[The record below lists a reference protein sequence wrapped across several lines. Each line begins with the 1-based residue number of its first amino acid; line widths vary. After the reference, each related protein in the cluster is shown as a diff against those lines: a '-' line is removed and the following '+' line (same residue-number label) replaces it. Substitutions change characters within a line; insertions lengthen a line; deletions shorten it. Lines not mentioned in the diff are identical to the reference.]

1 MKKICCNY
9 QFIKKKIQ
17 DIIKDNNLPL
27 KKIKII
33 AVSKNQNINTIEQA
47 ILSGINNFGENYL
60 QESIF
65 KIKKLQQYKHIK
77 WHFIGKIQSN
87 KTKKIAQNF
96 SWCQTIDREKIAIL
110 LNKFRPKNLLPINV
124 LIQINYDKK
133 STKNDIDTD
142 QFQKLA
148 KIISLMPNLNLR
160 GIMAMPLMKN
170 NIIANNLQYEK
181 IKIIFNQLK
190 RKYSSVDTLSLG
202 TSLDI
207 KESLFATSNMIRIG
221 RDIFNR

>member
-1 MKKICCNY
+1 M
-9 QFIKKKIQ
+9 
-17 DIIKDNNLPL
+17 
-27 KKIKII
+27 
-33 AVSKNQNINTIEQA
+33 SKNQNINIIEQA

-60 QESIF
+60 QESIV
-65 KIKKLQQYKHIK
+65 KIKKLKKYKHIT

-124 LIQINYDKK
+124 LIQINNCKEL
-133 STKNDIDTD
+133 TKNNIDVD

-148 KIISLMPNLNLR
+148 KVISSMPNLSLR
-160 GIMAMPLMKN
+160 GIMAMPLMKKNIVEN
-170 NIIANNLQYEK
+170 NIQYEK
-181 IKIIFNQLK
+181 IKTIFNQLK

-207 KESLFATSNMIRIG
+207 KESLLATSNMIRIG

>member
-1 MKKICCNY
+1 M
-9 QFIKKKIQ
+9 
-17 DIIKDNNLPL
+17 
-27 KKIKII
+27 
-33 AVSKNQNINTIEQA
+33 SKNQNINIIEQA

-60 QESIF
+60 QEGIV
-65 KIKKLQQYKHIK
+65 KIKKLKKYKHIT

-124 LIQINYDKK
+124 LIQINNCKEL
-133 STKNDIDTD
+133 TKNNIDVD

-148 KIISLMPNLNLR
+148 KVISSMPNLSLR
-160 GIMAMPLMKN
+160 GIMAMPLMKKNIVEN
-170 NIIANNLQYEK
+170 NIQYEK
-181 IKIIFNQLK
+181 IKTIFNQLK
-190 RKYSSVDTLSLG
+190 SKYSSVDTLSLG

-207 KESLFATSNMIRIG
+207 KESLLATSNMIRIG

>member
-1 MKKICCNY
+1 MY
-9 QFIKKKIQ
+9 KKKIQ

-33 AVSKNQNINTIEQA
+33 AVSKNQNINIIEQA

-60 QESIF
+60 QESIV
-65 KIKKLQQYKHIK
+65 KIKKLQKYKHIT

-124 LIQINYDKK
+124 LIQINNCKEL
-133 STKNDIDTD
+133 TKNNIDVD

-148 KIISLMPNLNLR
+148 KVISSMPNLSLR
-160 GIMAMPLMKN
+160 GIMAMPLMKKNIVAN
-170 NIIANNLQYEK
+170 NIQYEK
-181 IKIIFNQLK
+181 IKTIFNQLK

-207 KESLFATSNMIRIG
+207 KESLLATSNMIRIG

>member
-1 MKKICCNY
+1 M
-9 QFIKKKIQ
+9 Q

-33 AVSKNQNINTIEQA
+33 AVSKNQNINIIEQA

-60 QESIF
+60 QESIV
-65 KIKKLQQYKHIK
+65 KIKKLKKYKHIT

-124 LIQINYDKK
+124 LIQINNCKEL
-133 STKNDIDTD
+133 TKNNIDVD

-148 KIISLMPNLNLR
+148 KVISSMPNLSLR
-160 GIMAMPLMKN
+160 GIMAMPLMKKNIVEN
-170 NIIANNLQYEK
+170 NIQYEK
-181 IKIIFNQLK
+181 IKTIFNQLK

-207 KESLFATSNMIRIG
+207 KESLLATSNMIRIG